1 MLADRGRR
9 SCLGRSPTARR
20 SRGRAQPLSR
30 AKGEPPGGLAARPA
44 RIVKPVRLA
53 ATGAR
58 RCGEIL
64 NLLVEDAALSL
75 IADLRTDI
83 ESA

>member
-1 MLADRGRR
+1 MTWWALEEYIKVLRETHRARTQVDLPPDQRG
-9 SCLGRSPTARR
+9 S
-20 SRGRAQPLSR
+20 
-30 AKGEPPGGLAARPA
+30 
-44 RIVKPVRLA
+44 VKPVRLA